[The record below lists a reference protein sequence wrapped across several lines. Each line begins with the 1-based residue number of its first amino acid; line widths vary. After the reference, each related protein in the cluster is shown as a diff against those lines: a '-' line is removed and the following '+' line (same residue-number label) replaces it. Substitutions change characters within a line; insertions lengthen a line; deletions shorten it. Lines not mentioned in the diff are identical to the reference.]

1 MSKVSRDKLLD
12 ATIKGL
18 NLAQEKYLLWSN
30 DEQGV
35 STGAEYVLTTYVAD
49 EVFNEYQDYLFVE
62 KSIKEIIED
71 SDVSVDVND
80 NSLLFARV
88 DGRADIALYKKD
100 NKPKAIIE
108 LKNRVNRIKLG
119 IQEDIKRVESLVL
132 NNVIEFGIIA
142 FVTELEK
149 NKEFQI
155 EEFEK
160 TIKKLMMQCK
170 EQVPHLRYK
179 YKYEI
184 FEPEETIYNTHWSW
198 ASCAILFS
206 KKVDDKQ

>member
-1 MSKVSRDKLLD
+1 MSKISRDKLLD

-71 SDVSVDVND
+71 SGVSVDVND

-184 FEPEETIYNTHWSW
+184 FEPEKTIYGTHWSW

-206 KKVDDKQ
+206 KKVDDK